1 MASILLTSLI
11 SGYSGGNQAAD
22 ICLFVTGVKRGESE
36 HCANATKWSRV
47 RRWTHTFVAV
57 TMPRRCAAGTETVC
71 VGGVF
76 VVRVTV
82 APAFA
87 MTSASKARLVSFAL
101 PAPASAPCTGTM
113 ASLAQA
119 N

>member
-1 MASILLTSLI
+1 MS
-11 SGYSGGNQAAD
+11 
-22 ICLFVTGVKRGESE
+22 
-36 HCANATKWSRV
+36 
-47 RRWTHTFVAV
+47 
-57 TMPRRCAAGTETVC
+57 AGCVC
-71 VGGVF
+71 VSRHSVVERASALSAWSLVF
-76 VVRVTV
+76 LRIDRSVQAEGTVTV

>member
-76 VVRVTV
+76 VVRAAKSPTRLTTGSSV
-82 APAFA
+82 
-87 MTSASKARLVSFAL
+87 SAVI
-101 PAPASAPCTGTM
+101 SAVISTEDCSVEVRGDPRDKHC
-113 ASLAQA
+113 
-119 N
+119 